1 MSGMSNTH
9 VMDVDTTPPSVHH
22 DSRPS
27 MQLDL
32 SPDENMMDV
41 DPEIP
46 NPSPAA
52 NQNTEPLPVLSGSSM
67 SSPSPFPTMWHHSS
81 SSRGLEAGSTFVHQ
95 LSPPPVA
102 SITSSNVTST
112 PMLKLDQ
119 LFVEWFVRSD
129 SQNWLRSIMDDS
141 NIGKPSDS
149 SQVDFSPR
157 SSRIDRSLSPG
168 PHRSLNSSQGV
179 VHVSSQSGPGSPV
192 SKLFWNHKPF
202 GDLDSSSRS
211 PSPSSS
217 GASLQLK
224 GGTPP
229 NASSSMDLAHGTALT
244 PVSIGNAAQVPASS
258 NRSSGRTE
266 PQSPKVSR
274 EVPDSSS
281 EFQPVPNVSS
291 PTGFNSTET
300 RGSCLISTSE
310 DTSKS
315 NQLENDRT
323 RPTVG
328 VAVGVTDQK
337 FIDSQRSSDTNSE
350 KSIGSEN
357 VSADASGFCK
367 NLDGPTASVQPTK
380 NSPEIVFSDR
390 ISTSVC
396 DASNSGGFQTK
407 STVGK
412 SPRDST
418 SQHSSG
424 LIPPRATSTAYP
436 SGEQSRAQS
445 SKSIPEFYFPCGKD
459 AHYREQKER
468 NSMREYFKAQRT
480 RNNKAGL
487 SRNELAEIVVE
498 VMGLPSYLA
507 SIVFNLIMELFPAA
521 GTEASVNAHGDFS
534 ESNVRIGSEEA
545 MRDVTGGGEMSSSS
559 SVSSVARASNGEGR
573 WQPDADTAMVDSKAA
588 KDDSDSA
595 NGVKDSASS
604 TQSNTGNEISSVE
617 AEKSSELVSEAQMMA
632 FYDARCARQSRE
644 SRLFHTLLGGNTDRD
659 YLIPGDFK
667 PLMRALLLSHQG
679 LAFLH
684 VTPEFQQRY
693 SETVIERIYF
703 GCTRQ
708 HNGRLSLA
716 DLKRSK
722 LLETLLIVDEEEDI
736 NRERRFFSYEHFYVL
751 YCRFW
756 ELDANHDLQIDREDL
771 LRYGS
776 HSLTTRIVNRIFSGH
791 ARPLDASE
799 DGGYMSYTDFIWF
812 CLSEEDKTSDTAID
826 YWFRCIDLDGD
837 GVITMFDMEYFYR
850 EQLHRMESFGHEPV
864 QIKDILCQLLD
875 MINPSM
881 HPPVIRRRDLKRCGL
896 AGNFFNV
903 LFNLNKF
910 FAIEARDPL
919 QIRQEHAT
927 PELTDWDRFAALEYL
942 RLSADEEGEEEESWE
957 EVGEPAN
964 PLMSGEAP
972 F

>member
-1 MSGMSNTH
+1 
-9 VMDVDTTPPSVHH
+9 MDIDTTPPTVHH
-22 DSRPS
+22 ECIPS

-41 DPEIP
+41 DPEVS
-46 NPSPAA
+46 NPPPFLIQ
-52 NQNTEPLPVLSGSSM
+52 NQEVSPVLAGSSAT
-67 SSPSPFPTMWHHSS
+67 SPSPFSTTWLHST
-81 SSRGLEAGSTFVHQ
+81 SSRGLEPGSSFIHQ
-95 LSPPPVA
+95 LAAPPVA
-102 SITSSNVTST
+102 TISSSNVAST

-129 SQNWLRSIMDDS
+129 SQNWLRNLMDDPD
-141 NIGKPSDS
+141 IGKSSDS
-149 SQVDFSPR
+149 PPVDFSPR

-168 PHRSLNSSQGV
+168 PHRSLSSSQGV
-179 VHVSSQSGPGSPV
+179 VHMSSQSGPGSPV

-211 PSPSSS
+211 PPSTSS
-217 GASLQLK
+217 GATQQHK
-224 GGTPP
+224 GSAT
-229 NASSSMDLAHGTALT
+229 SHTLSSMDLGHGGTLS
-244 PVSIGNAAQVPASS
+244 PVAIGNVAQASFPV
-258 NRSSGRTE
+258 NCNSGRAE
-266 PQSPKVSR
+266 PHSPKSGGDAPNSSSELHLVPKVSSSDGS
-274 EVPDSSS
+274 DSAELKDSRMI
-281 EFQPVPNVSS
+281 S
-291 PTGFNSTET
+291 PSK
-300 RGSCLISTSE
+300 

-315 NQLENDRT
+315 HHLETANTQAADW
-323 RPTVG
+323 
-328 VAVGVTDQK
+328 
-337 FIDSQRSSDTNSE
+337 DTA
-350 KSIGSEN
+350 G
-357 VSADASGFCK
+357 
-367 NLDGPTASVQPTK
+367 TASVRPFDMQHQPLGGSSSLARSEDPSEHTSGLSHNTGSCAPK
-380 NSPEIVFSDR
+380 AQAVTNPSEFASSGSNTASGCDAESSSGCQDR
-390 ISTSVC
+390 STS
-396 DASNSGGFQTK
+396 SK
-407 STVGK
+407 SSTYN
-412 SPRDST
+412 ST
-418 SQHSSG
+418 SQQSSG
-424 LIPPRATSTAYP
+424 SMPPKSSTVHR
-436 SGEQSRAQS
+436 SGERLNDNTNEL
-445 SKSIPEFYFPCGKD
+445 IPEFYFPCGKD
-459 AHYREQKER
+459 SRFREQKEKD
-468 NSMREYFKAQRT
+468 SMKEYFKAQRA
-480 RNNKAGL
+480 RNNKTGL
-487 SRNELAEIVVE
+487 SRGELAEIVVE

-507 SIVFNLIMELFPAA
+507 SIVFNLILELFPQN
-521 GTEASVNAHGDFS
+521 GTGGSINSCGGFS
-534 ESNVRIGSEEA
+534 ECNVRGGSEEA
-545 MRDVTGGGEMSSSS
+545 MRDVAIGGGELSISS
-559 SVSSVARASNGEGR
+559 SVSSKARNSNDDR
-573 WQPDADTAMVDSKAA
+573 WQVDADTAMVDSKVA
-588 KDDSDSA
+588 KDDSNSV
-595 NGVKDSASS
+595 NGVKHSS
-604 TQSNTGNEISSVE
+604 SSIQPGPSNETSGVE
-617 AEKSSELVSEAQMMA
+617 TDKGSELISDVQMLA
-632 FYDARCARQSRE
+632 FYDARCAGQSRE
-644 SRLFHTLLGGNTDRD
+644 ARLFYTLLGSNTERD
-659 YLIPGDFK
+659 YLIPSDFR

-756 ELDANHDLQIDREDL
+756 ELDANHDLQIDKEDL

-875 MINPSM
+875 MINPNM